1 MSEGD
6 VVCYGSCPRKFIA
19 YHVAEPLSFCVF
31 SGAALTSFSWRS
43 GLFLLPPPNLGLETL
58 CCREVSVCLFRLNRS
73 FRRLTDYGI
82 AEEDRSWMSET
93 VESSRFLE
101 SSKPGGLKH

>member
-6 VVCYGSCPRKFIA
+6 VVCLGSRPGKFIA

-82 AEEDRSWMSET
+82 VNGCEIVGIEESWMSDT
-93 VESSRFLE
+93 VERSRF
-101 SSKPGGLKH
+101 